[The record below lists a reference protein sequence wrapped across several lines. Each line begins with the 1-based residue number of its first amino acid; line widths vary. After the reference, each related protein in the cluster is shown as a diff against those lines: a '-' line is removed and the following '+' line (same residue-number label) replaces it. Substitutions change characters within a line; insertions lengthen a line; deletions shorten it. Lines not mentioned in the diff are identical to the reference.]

1 MHVLER
7 LERRH
12 LYSPLT
18 IAVARFLLPK
28 LESLRGD
35 YTYYTYLDNALKIK
49 LLSPRG
55 EWLGTIALIGDRVI
69 VELPFMKVLPL
80 LRQYEAYVYRH
91 VPSFQRKLFISSPVL
106 MYRPSEEKLIIDLL
120 EFLQACRKVAP
131 PVRAGLESSMRLML
145 AEIAPLL
152 VELYDYY
159 KKILPI

>member
-1 MHVLER
+1 MHVLEKLGR
-7 LERRH
+7 KNV
-12 LYSPLT
+12 YSPVT

-28 LESLRGD
+28 LESLGGD
-35 YTYYTYLDNALKIK
+35 YTYYTYLDNALKIR

-55 EWLGTIALIGDRVI
+55 EWLGTITLIGDRVLI
-69 VELPFMKVLPL
+69 ELPFMKILPL

-91 VPSFQRKLFISSPVL
+91 VPSFQRKLFTSSPLL

-120 EFLQACRKVAP
+120 EFLQACRKVSP
-131 PVRAGLESSMRLML
+131 PVRAGLENSMRLML
-145 AEIAPLL
+145 AEVAPLL